1 MTSNSAALPLWV
13 EIWVEIRR
21 CLESVT
27 VGAAF
32 SRSVH
37 LDAGDRALVMPG
49 APVLSLLGVHDRH
62 DE

>member
-37 LDAGDRALVMPG
+37 LDAGDRG
-49 APVLSLLGVHDRH
+49 ARH
-62 DE
+62 AGRTGAVVTRSA